1 MENANKFH
9 SLNGWQRLW
18 VIYAVVVGLSVCF
31 KIYLDWPP
39 LTLGY
44 KEIVY
49 VAKDQYFDMAEVI
62 DQSTVRH
69 KIEEFLN
76 KKLLDS
82 EAPKLAYIK
91 TASDKKIEGEV
102 AIQTLRLA
110 IERNEEVLRTKRQNL
125 VVDGVILFFV
135 LTTGAYFLGWS
146 IAWIKRG
153 FEMRN

>member
-1 MENANKFH
+1 MKTMENTKKFH

-49 VAKDQYFDMAEVI
+49 VAKDQYFDMAEVN

-69 KIEEFLN
+69 KIAEFMN
-76 KKLLDS
+76 KNYL
-82 EAPKLAYIK
+82 
-91 TASDKKIEGEV
+91 
-102 AIQTLRLA
+102 TL
-110 IERNEEVLRTKRQNL
+110 KRQN
-125 VVDGVILFFV
+125 
-135 LTTGAYFLGWS
+135 
-146 IAWIKRG
+146 
-153 FEMRN
+153 